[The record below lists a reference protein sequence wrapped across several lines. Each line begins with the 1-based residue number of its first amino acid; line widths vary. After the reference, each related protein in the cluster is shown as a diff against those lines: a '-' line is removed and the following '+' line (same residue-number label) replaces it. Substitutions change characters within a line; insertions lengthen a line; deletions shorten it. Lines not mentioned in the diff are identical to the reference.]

1 MDIQSAST
9 LSPVAVAP
17 VVARSDSRPA
27 PPRDTAQS
35 REALAAKPAAR
46 PTPEH
51 VQQAVDHSN
60 AVLQAKAIGDLRFTV
75 DKETKIAVVKLVDH
89 TSGETIMQI
98 PSEDMIKIA
107 KSIDQFIGALVQKS
121 A

>member
-17 VVARSDSRPA
+17 VVARADNRP
-27 PPRDTAQS
+27 PPRDTVES
-35 REALAAKPAAR
+35 RTALPAKAAAR
-46 PTPEH
+46 PTSEH

-60 AVLQAKAIGDLRFTV
+60 TVLQAKAIGDLRFTV
-75 DKETKIAVVKLVDH
+75 DKDTKIAVVKLVDH
-89 TSGETIMQI
+89 SSGETIMQI